1 MPGTFPAGGTTSA
14 RRRRSRKPT
23 ASSARDPENRG
34 RQLGGLGGTPL
45 VVGVRWSFR
54 GKDAGSVNSRKLLAR
69 LRYQGG
75 ASVGEQRGPTA
86 PDCVSPSPPLAL
98 LEDVDRAGG
107 HEQDRDRRDRR
118 LG

>member
-1 MPGTFPAGGTTSA
+1 ATIGSSRASERPRLERATS
-14 RRRRSRKPT
+14 RRLRSRGRRGSKSRSGRWSRFALP
-23 ASSARDPENRG
+23 SSNGFEERLAG
-34 RQLGGLGGTPL
+34 RSL

-86 PDCVSPSPPLAL
+86 
-98 LEDVDRAGG
+98 
-107 HEQDRDRRDRR
+107 
-118 LG
+118 